1 MRALAR
7 TVALA
12 AAALAPSGC
21 ETAGMFGADGAAAL
35 PCPGVRMLADAG
47 AFSRLADGS
56 AAGAETDPAEV
67 AFEARIAG
75 FEALCEYAD
84 ADDPAGGMTLA
95 VTVFLAAERD
105 PAIGAAAGG
114 LVPWFVATITPDGT
128 VASKQAFAA
137 GFAFEEPEGGIASA
151 DPGEVEV
158 HFPAGAAR
166 APWEYDVV
174 VGFQLDRPQL
184 EFQRARRR

>member
-7 TVALA
+7 TLALA
-12 AAALAPSGC
+12 AAALAPGGC
-21 ETAGMFGADGAAAL
+21 ETADVFGLGGDAAL
-35 PCPGVRMLADAG
+35 PCPGVSMLADAG

-56 AAGAETDPAEV
+56 APGAETDPAEV

-114 LVPWFVATITPDGT
+114 RVPWFVAAVSPDGT
-128 VASKQAFAA
+128 VASKREFAA
-137 GFAFEEPEGGIASA
+137 AFAFEEPGGAIASA
-151 DPGEVEV
+151 APGEVELR
-158 HFPAGAAR
+158 FPAGAAR
-166 APWEYDVV
+166 APWEYDIAI
-174 VGFQLDRPQL
+174 GFQLDRAQL

>member
-7 TVALA
+7 TAALA
-12 AAALAPSGC
+12 AALALGGC
-21 ETAGMFGADGAAAL
+21 ETAGMFGSGGDAAL

-75 FEALCEYAD
+75 FEALCEYAV

-105 PAIGAAAGG
+105 PALGAAAGAP
-114 LVPWFVATITPDGT
+114 VPWFVAAIASDGA
-128 VASKQAFAA
+128 VASKQKFAA
-137 GFAFEEPEGGIASA
+137 GFVFDEPGGGIASA
-151 DPGEVEV
+151 DPGEVELR
-158 HFPAGAAR
+158 FPAGAAV

-174 VGFQLDRPQL
+174 VGFQLDRAQL
-184 EFQRARRR
+184 EFQRARRRR

>member
-1 MRALAR
+1 MKALAG

-12 AAALAPSGC
+12 AAALVLGGC
-21 ETAGMFGADGAAAL
+21 ETADMFGPGDAAL
-35 PCPGVRMLADAG
+35 PCPGVRLLADAG

-56 AAGAETDPAEV
+56 APGAGADPAEV

-84 ADDPAGGMTLA
+84 SDDPAGGMTLA

-105 PAIGAAAGG
+105 PAIAAAAAGG
-114 LVPWFVATITPDGT
+114 PVPWFVAAVAPDGT
-128 VASKQAFAA
+128 VASKQVFAA
-137 GFAFEEPEGGIASA
+137 GFAFEEPDGGIASA
-151 DPGEVEV
+151 EPAEVDV
-158 HFPAGAAR
+158 RFPAGAAR
-166 APWEYDVV
+166 APWEYDIA
-174 VGFQLDRPQL
+174 VGFQLDPAQL